1 MANSDK
7 IENELMFEYDEQT
20 VDKLLTYIDLV
31 LEKNEFINLTAIKD
45 RDEAIEKHL
54 FDSLQITK
62 LKEYKNAEKIIDI
75 GTGAGFPG
83 ALLAIASPEKEFV
96 LVDSTMKRLKVIEEF
111 AEKLEIKNI
120 RTVHARAEELA
131 RNLDYAENFDVCVS
145 RAVANLTTLSSW
157 CLPFVRKGGYFIA
170 YKGENYRE
178 ELSAAKDTLKKLGAN
193 LTETTLYPEK
203 YTDISNHVLLTFQK
217 K

>member
-31 LEKNEFINLTAIKD
+31 LEKNEFINLTAIKN

-62 LKEYKNAEKIIDI
+62 LKEYKNADKIIDI

-157 CLPFVRKGGYFIA
+157 CLPFVRKGGCFIA

-178 ELSAAKDTLKKLGAN
+178 ELSAAKDTLKKLGAD

>member
-31 LEKNEFINLTAIKD
+31 LEKNEFINLTAIKN

-62 LKEYKNAEKIIDI
+62 LDVYKDANNIIDI

-120 RTVHARAEELA
+120 RTVHSRAEELA

-178 ELSAAKDTLKKLGAN
+178 ELSAAKDTLKKLGAD

>member
-111 AEKLEIKNI
+111 TEKLEIKNI
-120 RTVHARAEELA
+120 TTVHARAEELA

-178 ELSAAKDTLKKLGAN
+178 ELSAAKDTLKKLGAD
-193 LTETTLYPEK
+193 LTETILYPEK

>member
-62 LKEYKNAEKIIDI
+62 IKEYKNAEKIIDI

-178 ELSAAKDTLKKLGAN
+178 ELSAAKDTLKKLGAD